1 MKRQFP
7 LLFLLLLLLL
17 PVQTHGMTAVYD
29 DVLRLHI
36 RANSDS
42 AVDQAVK
49 LRVRDALRP
58 LFAAK
63 DSYTDARAFLLAN
76 GALLQSTAEA
86 VLREN
91 GMDYG
96 AQLILGRDTFPDRTY
111 DGQTFPAGTYDA
123 LIVSLGRGEGQ
134 NWWCVLFPPLCI
146 VTENGEPVDMKE
158 VRLESS
164 ILKWFRQWRAD
175 RSKPLPAEE

>member
-1 MKRQFP
+1 MKRPIP
-7 LLFLLLLLLL
+7 LLFFLLLLLV
-17 PVQTHGMTAVYD
+17 PIQTHGVTAMYD

-42 AVDQAVK
+42 TIDQSVK

-58 LFAAK
+58 LFAKA
-63 DSYTDARAFLLAN
+63 DSYRDARAFLLAN
-76 GALLQSTAEA
+76 GALLQSTAER

-96 AQLILGRDTFPDRTY
+96 AELILGRDSFPDRTY
-111 DGQTFPAGTYDA
+111 DGRLFPAGAYDA
-123 LIVSLGRGEGQ
+123 LIVKLGRGEGQ

-146 VTENGEPVDMKE
+146 VTESGEPVDLNE

-164 ILKWFRQWRAD
+164 LVKWFKSLWR
-175 RSKPLPAEE
+175 RTELSQTVTE